1 MEENKKS
8 SNWIVFAVL
17 AGVIILMILIKVL
30 FF

>member
-1 MEENKKS
+1 MEKKKS

-17 AGVIILMILIKVL
+17 FGAIALMILVKIL